1 MTVGEKIQFYR
12 KKLGL
17 SQEDLGQK
25 MLVSRQT
32 VSLWEMDKTLPSV
45 DNLIRLKEIFSVSI
59 DDILSESESIEENKN
74 EPKEAYVFKYEKT
87 DLIDVF
93 KKASVP
99 LVKRA
104 VLFTLACLV
113 FFIIFV
119 AGDYLDVL
127 LGGLL
132 GYSFFGVIYHIK
144 GYFAYRKAWR
154 VGKSRML
161 ESIYSYEIFEGYFVL
176 KICRNGEITRT
187 QKIYF
192 DDIEEIKSLGN
203 YFVLQISGQSYI
215 IKKDALIANSAFIT
229 LCNSVQN
236 KVEAKNPKGKLK
248 AISIL
253 LFVLSICTIWGAL
266 ICVAILSEI
275 YYAMMT
281 ESMWIF
287 FLFLPIPI
295 ASIVF
300 GFYLKKKGYKYKKNV
315 IVGVIMA
322 VLLCIYGSFAFVFS
336 DIYSH
341 SDEPILKAEQMMN
354 IDIPQHTHI
363 NTQDW
368 TKGTQ
373 SERRGYIYSISDIYF
388 EDTIVEQFEKN
399 ISNDANWISNIPNDM
414 VGITSYFCDV
424 VMSDYYIIYNK
435 DTGEFNKLPSS
446 SGTYVFMNILYDA
459 ERNTMKLI
467 EYQIEY
473 TK

>member
-1 MTVGEKIQFYR
+1 
-12 KKLGL
+12 
-17 SQEDLGQK
+17 
-25 MLVSRQT
+25 
-32 VSLWEMDKTLPSV
+32 MD
-45 DNLIRLKEIFSVSI
+45 I
-59 DDILSESESIEENKN
+59 
-74 EPKEAYVFKYEKT
+74 
-87 DLIDVF
+87 
-93 KKASVP
+93 
-99 LVKRA
+99 
-104 VLFTLACLV
+104 
-113 FFIIFV
+113 
-119 AGDYLDVL
+119 
-127 LGGLL
+127 
-132 GYSFFGVIYHIK
+132 
-144 GYFAYRKAWR
+144 
-154 VGKSRML
+154 
-161 ESIYSYEIFEGYFVL
+161 
-176 KICRNGEITRT
+176 
-187 QKIYF
+187 
-192 DDIEEIKSLGN
+192 
-203 YFVLQISGQSYI
+203 
-215 IKKDALIANSAFIT
+215 
-229 LCNSVQN
+229 
-236 KVEAKNPKGKLK
+236 
-248 AISIL
+248 
-253 LFVLSICTIWGAL
+253 
-266 ICVAILSEI
+266 
-275 YYAMMT
+275 
-281 ESMWIF
+281 